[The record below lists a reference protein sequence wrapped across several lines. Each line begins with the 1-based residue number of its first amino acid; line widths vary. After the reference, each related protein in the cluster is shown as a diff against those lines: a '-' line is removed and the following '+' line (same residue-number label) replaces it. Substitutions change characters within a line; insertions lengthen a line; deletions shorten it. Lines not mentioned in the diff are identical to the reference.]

1 MRTSTAAWAA
11 ALAVMSMSGPYTKAE
26 AAPARRQQGQERP
39 KFFAPKHVKRQGGYT
54 NSTST
59 TVESSSSSEIDTS
72 SSAPP
77 SSLSSSSAPPTTIS
91 TRPPYHY
98 TPLDPFAVLESLM
111 DGGYLAETTDAV
123 ATTTWTQTTSD
134 QPYMDTATYT
144 ITYTETTSP
153 SSTSSSTALTSS
165 TSVAATSSSSSSVLA
180 ASSSSSAHAGAQGT
194 RNYPLHKSLLVKEM
208 FDSLSTEG
216 FRPLILGWSA
226 ENPYPMIGGIEP
238 PPPPKAPKVKVVTS
252 ASGTVSGHGQGG
264 GKAGVASTPH
274 DRVMAIIG
282 KEEEREA
289 RARAEI
295 VEREKRAEALGYGV

>member
-1 MRTSTAAWAA
+1 MSKHRASTAVTALDSFDSRTAGEHDPGQIIILFDHRHILPKPEDNKMSRYQAYYLDGLSRMGWATYWEK
-11 ALAVMSMSGPYTKAE
+11 P
-26 AAPARRQQGQERP
+26 
-39 KFFAPKHVKRQGGYT
+39 
-54 NSTST
+54 N
-59 TVESSSSSEIDTS
+59 
-72 SSAPP
+72 
-77 SSLSSSSAPPTTIS
+77 
-91 TRPPYHY
+91 
-98 TPLDPFAVLESLM
+98 LDPGNIQLV
-111 DGGYLAETTDAV
+111 
-123 ATTTWTQTTSD
+123 W
-134 QPYMDTATYT
+134 YT
-144 ITYTETTSP
+144 
-153 SSTSSSTALTSS
+153 
-165 TSVAATSSSSSSVLA
+165 
-180 ASSSSSAHAGAQGT
+180 HAGAQGT

-238 PPPPKAPKVKVVTS
+238 PPPPKAPKMKVVTS